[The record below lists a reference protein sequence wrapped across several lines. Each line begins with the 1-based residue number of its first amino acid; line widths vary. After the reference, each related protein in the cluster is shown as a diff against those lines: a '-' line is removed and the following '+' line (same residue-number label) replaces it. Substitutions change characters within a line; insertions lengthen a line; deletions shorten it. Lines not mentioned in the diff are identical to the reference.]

1 MQKRASKI
9 LFLLFLLSSLIINAQ
24 NNHPTCYVSGRFL
37 HAPTGERIVLR
48 GVNKMNVVAD
58 KTGEKSFPEIAKTGA
73 NVVRI
78 MWMKWGGNGPAL
90 DTILGNCIKNKLLPI
105 IESHDATGKWGDALQ
120 GCVDF
125 WLQPDVLEVIQKYE
139 RYLLLNIANEAGD
152 GSIAQED
159 FRKTYHDIILQ
170 MRQAGIRVPL
180 IIDAAN
186 WGRNEAYLLQNG
198 PFLLQQDPEH
208 NIVFS
213 WHIWD
218 SGIAESRI
226 KAGIDESIKLKIPM
240 IIGEFAPMEVK
251 CKCCIP
257 YHYIMDYC
265 QQKKIGWLTW
275 SWGPGNS
282 DCPGMD
288 MSQGTFETLHG
299 WGLETAVTHKNS
311 IKNTAKRPRFF
322 RD

>member
-1 MQKRASKI
+1 MQQSKIII
-9 LFLLFLLSSLIINAQ
+9 LFLLCLLHTFIINAQ
-24 NNHPTCYVSGRFL
+24 TQHPTCYVSGRFL
-37 HAPTGERIVLR
+37 HATNGERILLR
-48 GVNKMNVVAD
+48 GVNKMNVATD

-78 MWMKWGGNGPAL
+78 MWMKWGGGATAL
-90 DTILGNCIKNKLLPI
+90 DTLIGNAIKYNLLPM
-105 IESHDATGKWGDALQ
+105 IELHDATGKWGEALQ

-125 WLQPDVLEVIQKYE
+125 WVQADVLEIIKKYE

-152 GSIAQED
+152 QSITQED
-159 FRKTYHDIILQ
+159 YRTTYHHIILQ

-186 WGRNEAYLLQNG
+186 WGRNEDYLLQNG
-198 PFLLQQDPEH
+198 QFLLQNDPLH
-208 NIVFS
+208 NILFS

-226 KAGIDESIKLKIPM
+226 KAGIDESIKLKIPL

-265 QQKKIGWLTW
+265 QKKKIGWLTW
-275 SWGPGNS
+275 SWGPGNN

-288 MSQGTFETLHG
+288 MSRGTFETLHG

-311 IKNTAKRPRFF
+311 IKNTAKRPRIF
-322 RD
+322 